1 MQATIDIGYEQ
12 VFQLAW
18 QLSPRDRERLAKEI
32 VSAEPETVPA
42 DTEPRPDLIV
52 LEQGDG
58 YRILQVPYA
67 DTEEGRM
74 RQKETEELQK
84 QHREEHP
91 ELFVQPSKEEIE
103 KRRQTLNKWMT
114 ECPSATPEEIQKL
127 EKSIKNFRKEFND
140 AIESRRLGLIGSD

>member
-1 MQATIDIGYEQ
+1 MQAIIDIGYDK

-32 VSAEPETVPA
+32 MSAEPETIPSG
-42 DTEPRPDLIV
+42 TEPPPELVV
-52 LEQGDG
+52 LERGDG
-58 YRILQVPYA
+58 YAILQVPYA

-74 RQKETEELQK
+74 CQKETEEFQK
-84 QHREEHP
+84 KYKENHP
-91 ELFVQPSKEEIE
+91 ERFEPLSKEEIE
-103 KRRQTLNKWMT
+103 KRRQTLKKWMT

-140 AIESRRLGLIGSD
+140 AIENRRLGLVGSD

>member
-1 MQATIDIGYEQ
+1 MQTTIDIGYEQ

-18 QLSPRDRERLAKEI
+18 QLSPKDRERLVKEI
-32 VSAEPETVPA
+32 VSAETESIPS

-52 LEQGDG
+52 LEQHDG

-103 KRRQTLNKWMT
+103 KNRQEALRVAL
-114 ECPSATPEEIQKL
+114 ECPVATPE
-127 EKSIKNFRKEFND
+127 D
-140 AIESRRLGLIGSD
+140 IEMQNECRRLFRWRQL